1 MRHNSIIG
9 VLAAAFLLLAAVTT
23 AGAEDAATL
32 TITPDRTEIH
42 SDGTAVEITY
52 TVSVAPPVGKEIGV
66 FSFRLLPS
74 GQMTLPEKTV
84 VDGRRLVQYLPNG
97 LPYDPGTGEGVF
109 QTYEYTAASR
119 FFAAVGSSEERR
131 MTQAADIMTIIATVP
146 ADAYGTFVMD
156 AEFLAAPDGSGAA
169 YVSVIRTTPV
179 TVIGPG
185 GNTGNNVVVSD
196 VDRPIAGAVPDGEAT
211 VFAPGEPQVT
221 TTWWEDGKPMTG
233 ENFLPGHA
241 YTIVIHV
248 KTSGAAFDTDVYVN
262 EGYTVERLGED
273 ELILRRS
280 FYVAQQYTQDISEDE
295 LAEMLGSPAE
305 SPAPD
310 DTAQT
315 DVTED
320 KAAEEEQA
328 TPGWGK
334 TLIWM
339 AVALVLAAAVLLV
352 QLMRPGG
359 WKTILKQN
367 NSDNKHN
374 TEEGMR

>member
-1 MRHNSIIG
+1 M
-9 VLAAAFLLLAAVTT
+9 
-23 AGAEDAATL
+23 
-32 TITPDRTEIH
+32 
-42 SDGTAVEITY
+42 
-52 TVSVAPPVGKEIGV
+52 
-66 FSFRLLPS
+66 
-74 GQMTLPEKTV
+74 
-84 VDGRRLVQYLPNG
+84 
-97 LPYDPGTGEGVF
+97 
-109 QTYEYTAASR
+109 
-119 FFAAVGSSEERR
+119 
-131 MTQAADIMTIIATVP
+131 
-146 ADAYGTFVMD
+146 
-156 AEFLAAPDGSGAA
+156 
-169 YVSVIRTTPV
+169 
-179 TVIGPG
+179 
-185 GNTGNNVVVSD
+185 
-196 VDRPIAGAVPDGEAT
+196 DRPIAGAVPDGEAT
-211 VFAPGEPQVT
+211 VSVPGQPQVT

-233 ENFLPGHA
+233 ESFLPGHA

-248 KTSGAAFDTDVYVN
+248 KTEGAAFDTDVYVN
-262 EGYTVERLGED
+262 EGYTVERTGEN

-334 TLIWM
+334 TVIWM

-367 NSDNKHN
+367 NNDNKHN

>member
-42 SDGTAVEITY
+42 SDGAAVEITY
-52 TVSVAPPVGKEIGV
+52 TVSVAPPAGREIGV

-169 YVSVIRTTPV
+169 YASVIRTTPV

-280 FYVAQQYTQDISEDE
+280 FYVAPQYTSDMTEE
-295 LAEMLGSPAE
+295 ALEAFLAQEAAPGGDSASPPGEE
-305 SPAPD
+305 STPSPEESVTSPEKSAAPAWPV
-310 DTAQT
+310 TA
-315 DVTED
+315 VLL
-320 KAAEEEQA
+320 AAA
-328 TPGWGK
+328 A
-334 TLIWM
+334 
-339 AVALVLAAAVLLV
+339 AVALLAAVAI
-352 QLMRPGG
+352 RR
-359 WKTILKQN
+359 KKRTS
-367 NSDNKHN
+367 SDDQQER
-374 TEEGMR
+374 EERV

>member
-9 VLAAAFLLLAAVTT
+9 VLAAAFMLLAAITT

-42 SDGTAVEITY
+42 SDGAAVEITY

-74 GQMTLPEKTV
+74 GQMTLPESFRVNGEKV
-84 VDGRRLVQYLPNG
+84 ISYLNDD
-97 LPYDPGTGEGVF
+97 LAYNANTDEGVF
-109 QTYEYTAASR
+109 HTFEYTPKAA

-146 ADAYGTFVMD
+146 ADAYGTFVLD
-156 AEFLAAPDGSGAA
+156 AEFLAAPDGSGASYA
-169 YVSVIRTTPV
+169 PVIRTTPV

-211 VFAPGEPQVT
+211 VSVPGQPQVT

-233 ENFLPGHA
+233 ESFLPGHA
-241 YTIVIHV
+241 YTIVIQV
-248 KTSGAAFDTDVYVN
+248 KTEGAAFDTDVYVN
-262 EGYTVERLGED
+262 EGYTVERTGEN

-295 LAEMLGSPAE
+295 LADMLGSPAE

-334 TLIWM
+334 TVIWM
-339 AVALVLAAAVLLV
+339 AVVLVLAAAVLLV

-367 NSDNKHN
+367 NNDNKHN

>member
-52 TVSVAPPVGKEIGV
+52 TVSVAPPAGREIGV

-146 ADAYGTFVMD
+146 ADAYGTFVLD
-156 AEFLAAPDGSGAA
+156 AEFLAAPDGSGSA
-169 YVSVIRTTPV
+169 YASVIRTTPV

-280 FYVAQQYTQDISEDE
+280 FYVAPQYTSDMTEE
-295 LAEMLGSPAE
+295 ALEAFLAQEAAPGGDSASPPGEE
-305 SPAPD
+305 STPSPEESVTSPEKSAAPAWPV
-310 DTAQT
+310 TA
-315 DVTED
+315 VLL
-320 KAAEEEQA
+320 AAA
-328 TPGWGK
+328 A
-334 TLIWM
+334 
-339 AVALVLAAAVLLV
+339 AVALLAAVAI
-352 QLMRPGG
+352 RR
-359 WKTILKQN
+359 KKRTS
-367 NSDNKHN
+367 SDDQQER
-374 TEEGMR
+374 EERV